1 MHISSAPLES
11 PQPLTPPS
19 PLRESL
25 CDGVLTLTNTDAP
38 WNRMGQDYMD
48 ALESAL
54 VKAAANPKVRA
65 LVFTADGEQN
75 FSVGMNLREVAKLME
90 SPDRLEV
97 MLAQRQRVLGMIE
110 SMGKPCIAT
119 LFGHCLGGGLEL
131 PLSCHFRLAADK
143 GASIGLP
150 ELELGVIPAWG
161 GTVRLTRC
169 IGKARALDM
178 ILRARKIDGEEAL
191 RIGLVQSLHPVRELK
206 EAAHALALELA
217 AMPRQAVA
225 AAMQCVAAVDDSSQ
239 SEALALERRFV
250 LECAGSA
257 AQREGFAAFLEKR
270 PPDFTS
276 LE

>member
-1 MHISSAPLES
+1 
-11 PQPLTPPS
+11 
-19 PLRESL
+19 
-25 CDGVLTLTNTDAP
+25 
-38 WNRMGQDYMD
+38 MGQDYMD